1 MMHDIPLDLSERTL
15 LKAIAELQAAQG
27 AVSRDA
33 LSAQTR
39 GRGVE
44 FGRSYARIKS
54 FGLIV
59 EITRHPFWLRRLL
72 GAPSVL
78 MVQLTEAGR
87 MALSELAAP
96 RAPHPPPL
104 APLEALDPAP
114 PAPEALQP
122 VGAPKPVKAAPP
134 LAPAQPKKR
143 RAVVGFTEDLG
154 GTPLQPEPVASAQS
168 GHAQAIEALR
178 EVLTGLGIDLT
189 MAGEML
195 ASHRLDQGDS
205 GAEALMQVIVFTFA
219 HAVHQDLTNG
229 RETAA
234 MGLAEYAVEVQR
246 ELQKLR
252 DAGAIPAVRF
262 DADMGQLAVLM
273 SATAEAARL
282 AATLLQDPF
291 GGAAPP
297 ALLPEDLRRSDSD
310 DDADDDSF

>member
-1 MMHDIPLDLSERTL
+1 MYDILLDLSESTL
-15 LKAIAELQAAQG
+15 LKTLADLQAAQG
-27 AVSRDA
+27 SVPRDA
-33 LSAQTR
+33 LSVATR

-54 FGLIV
+54 FGLIAEV
-59 EITRHPFWLRRLL
+59 TRRPFWLRRLL

-78 MVQLTEAGR
+78 TVQLTEAGR
-87 MALSELAAP
+87 MVLAEMA
-96 RAPHPPPL
+96 APL
-104 APLEALDPAP
+104 APNQQSVAPLQALEPAP
-114 PAPEALQP
+114 PAPDALQHL
-122 VGAPKPVKAAPP
+122 AAPIP
-134 LAPAQPKKR
+134 VIAAPQKAPSQPKKR

-154 GTPLQPEPVASAQS
+154 GTPLQPEPVAAAH
-168 GHAQAIEALR
+168 GDHAPAIEALR
-178 EVLTGLGIDLT
+178 EVLAGLGIDLT

-195 ASHRLDQGDS
+195 ASHRMDQGYG

-252 DAGAIPAVRF
+252 DAGAIPAARF
-262 DADMGQLAVLM
+262 DADMGQLVVLM
-273 SATAEAARL
+273 SATADAARL
-282 AATLLQDPF
+282 AETLLQDPF

-297 ALLPEDLRRSDSD
+297 ALLPEELRTSDSR

>member
-1 MMHDIPLDLSERTL
+1 MHEKPLDMSERSL
-15 LKAIAELQAAQG
+15 LKTIADLQAAHG
-27 AVSRDA
+27 TVSRDV
-33 LSAQTR
+33 LSVETR

-54 FGLIV
+54 LRLIV
-59 EITRHPFWLRRLL
+59 EATRHPFWLRRLL
-72 GAPSVL
+72 GAPSV
-78 MVQLTEAGR
+78 VVVNLTEAGR
-87 MALSELAAP
+87 MALAEMAAP
-96 RAPHPPPL
+96 RAPHQPPL
-104 APLEALDPAP
+104 APLQALDPEP
-114 PAPEALQP
+114 PAPETQP
-122 VGAPKPVKAAPP
+122 PVVVPKPVKAAPP
-134 LAPAQPKKR
+134 LTPSQPNKR

-154 GTPLQPEPVASAQS
+154 GTPLQPEPIGSAQS
-168 GHAQAIEALR
+168 DHAQAIEALR
-178 EVLTGLGIDLT
+178 EVLAGLGIDLT

-195 ASHRLDQGDS
+195 ASQRMDQGYS

-234 MGLAEYAVEVQR
+234 MGLAEYALEVQR

-252 DAGAIPAVRF
+252 DAGAIPAARF

>member
-1 MMHDIPLDLSERTL
+1 MYDILLDLSESTL
-15 LKAIAELQAAQG
+15 LKTIADLQAAKG
-27 AVSRDA
+27 SVPRDT
-33 LSAQTR
+33 LSVATR

-54 FGLIV
+54 FGLIA
-59 EITRHPFWLRRLL
+59 EITRRPFWLRRLL
-72 GAPSVL
+72 GAPSVVL
-78 MVQLTEAGR
+78 VHLTEAGR
-87 MALSELAAP
+87 MALAEMAAP
-96 RAPHPPPL
+96 RAAHNLPL
-104 APLEALDPAP
+104 APLQALDPAP

-122 VGAPKPVKAAPP
+122 VAAPNP
-134 LAPAQPKKR
+134 VLAAPQSAPPQPKKR

-178 EVLTGLGIDLT
+178 EVLAGLGIDLT

-195 ASHRLDQGDS
+195 ASHRMDQGYG

-234 MGLAEYAVEVQR
+234 MGLGEYAIEVQR

-252 DAGAIPAVRF
+252 DAGAISAARF
-262 DADMGQLAVLM
+262 DADMAQLRVLM

-297 ALLPEDLRRSDSD
+297 ALLPEDLRRSDSG